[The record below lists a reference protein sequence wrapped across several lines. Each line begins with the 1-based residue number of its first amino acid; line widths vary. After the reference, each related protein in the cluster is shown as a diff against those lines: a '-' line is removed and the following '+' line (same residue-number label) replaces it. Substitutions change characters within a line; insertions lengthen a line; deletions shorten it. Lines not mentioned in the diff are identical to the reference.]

1 MILVV
6 MGPMGSGKTTIG
18 KLLASRFGWPFY
30 EGDDFHPPE
39 NVAKMQ
45 AGIPLTDDDRRPWL
59 ETLRGI
65 IDERLQE
72 GANAILACSALKE
85 TYRQML
91 GVDQKTVITVY
102 LRGSFELVRRRVE
115 GREHR
120 YMNKNLLRS
129 QFNAL
134 EEPEAGLTLDATA
147 SPDEI
152 VDIISAQLKINGR

>member
-18 KLLASRFGWPFY
+18 KLLASRFGWPYY

-85 TYRQML
+85 AYRQML

-102 LRGSFELVRRRVE
+102 LQGSFELVRRRVE

-134 EEPEAGLTLDATA
+134 EEPVAGLTLDATA